1 MQIELS
7 FVALKVL
14 LVVGI
19 GVALYSCYD
28 LEDPAATFH
37 HNSFPILFHAEMQ
50 LSVVEDSDDKR

>member
-14 LVVGI
+14 LDVGI

-28 LEDPAATFH
+28 LEDPAATFR
-37 HNSFPILFHAEMQ
+37 HNSFPILFHAEM
-50 LSVVEDSDDKR
+50 